1 MDSLITQALIDKVLV
16 LIQEHTCFIRESMS
30 FEIQDDFQFLLI
42 SISVDQFGSDEISD
56 AMKHVANLLY
66 GFMPK
71 RKGDY
76 SWMVNFKRDGEI
88 IESYFGGD
96 VDSPDSGMPCQNL

>member
-1 MDSLITQALIDKVLV
+1 
-16 LIQEHTCFIRESMS
+16 MS

-42 SISVDQFGSDEISD
+42 SISVDQFGSDEISED
-56 AMKHVANLLY
+56 MKGVANLLY
-66 GFMPK
+66 GLMPV

-76 SWMVNFKRDGEI
+76 SWMVNFKRDGKI

-96 VDSPDSGMPCQNL
+96 MDSLDSGMPKQEPSRP